1 MTDLM
6 AIMGHASDALQ
17 AATDAARW
25 HHAQGTKRGLTGR
38 GMRALAGAAT
48 RADELGTELLALAGS
63 GYKFGAS
70 DCTWLATAFR
80 KVQRSRATVRL
91 AAEGDFHSLPGKPRD
106 NINTPEHDQLGG
118 VRSITATG
126 HYEALS
132 AVARIVGDAI
142 QAMLSG
148 VIEPTRSADHR
159 GGRTGAYGDRSM
171 SRRPN
176 IELPI
181 RRRRYNNPAAAQQCY
196 AKRRMA
202 R

>member
-106 NINTPEHDQLGG
+106 NINTPEHDQLCEIDN
-118 VRSITATG
+118 RDG

-132 AVARIVGDAI
+132 AVARIGDAI

-148 VIEPTRSADHR
+148 VIEPTRAR
-159 GGRTGAYGDRSM
+159 IIAAE
-171 SRRPN
+171 
-176 IELPI
+176 ELAHMEI
-181 RRRRYNNPAAAQQCY
+181 AA
-196 AKRRMA
+196 
-202 R
+202 